1 MRRYPSLLP
10 LLSRA
15 TVKTIAQ
22 ASLLLSLSI
31 LAPTRSLLASPAT
44 PSPATP
50 PDNAPISVAFDST
63 SRTFRLDGAAVTYIF
78 GINERNELQSLYWGH
93 RLAPTDR
100 LPAAHILPEH
110 ASFDVSNTTTPQE
123 FAGWGS
129 ELYVE
134 PALKITFPD
143 GNRDLV
149 LHYVSHKIADNT
161 LTIVLRDISRDVF
174 VTLRY
179 SMDRDTGILGRS
191 ATIEN
196 RTKAGLTIE
205 QAAAASWNLPRGTDY
220 TMHYLS
226 GRWAGEFALHS
237 QPIQPGK
244 TVLESRRGSTGH
256 QNNPWFA
263 IGRGPTTEQSGDVWF
278 GALAWSGSWSITLE
292 QDQLQQIRVTGGFN
306 PFDFAYPLAPGQKL
320 ETPVFYAGYSNSG
333 MGEASRLLHR
343 FELAQ
348 IIPHAP
354 NPPPP
359 PPPPLYNPLEAPD
372 VNR

>member
-1 MRRYPSLLP
+1 MRRYLSLLS

-15 TVKTIAQ
+15 TIKAIAQ

-44 PSPATP
+44 PPSAPALA
-50 PDNAPISVAFDST
+50 APISIAFDST

-93 RLAPTDR
+93 RLATTDR

-110 ASFDVSNTTTPQE
+110 ASFDLSTTTTPQE

-134 PALKITFPD
+134 PALKITFAD

-149 LHYVSHKIADNT
+149 LHYVSHAIADNA
-161 LTIVLRDISRDVF
+161 LTITLRDISRDVF

-179 SMDRDTGILGRS
+179 SMDRNTGILGRS

-205 QAAAASWNLPRGTDY
+205 QAAAASCHRP
-220 TMHYLS
+220 
-226 GRWAGEFALHS
+226 
-237 QPIQPGK
+237 PGC
-244 TVLESRRGSTGH
+244 S
-256 QNNPWFA
+256 
-263 IGRGPTTEQSGDVWF
+263 
-278 GALAWSGSWSITLE
+278 
-292 QDQLQQIRVTGGFN
+292 
-306 PFDFAYPLAPGQKL
+306 
-320 ETPVFYAGYSNSG
+320 
-333 MGEASRLLHR
+333 
-343 FELAQ
+343 
-348 IIPHAP
+348 
-354 NPPPP
+354 
-359 PPPPLYNPLEAPD
+359 
-372 VNR
+372 